1 NIMIR
6 HTRKETDLTKTKR
19 QIKTI
24 WVTFKPEELTTYSY
38 LENTLKEMNLP
49 TFTRLIYLRE
59 LCSSR
64 EALFLTLKKYIED
77 NENNQPLHSIMQQVE
92 QLPQDRKSTR
102 LNSSHVSTSYAVFS

>member
-1 NIMIR
+1 MLIENIMIR

-64 EALFLTLKKYIED
+64 EALFLTLKKYIEG
-77 NENNQPLHSIMQQVE
+77 NENNQPLHSIMQRSEERRVGKE
-92 QLPQDRKSTR
+92 YKSTR
-102 LNSSHVSTSYAVFS
+102 TT